1 LTRRLLRNCLL
12 LDPEALEPAP
22 GGLLIEAGRIVAKL
36 PAGEPGPEDA
46 ERVDLGGRA
55 VAPGFID
62 LHFHGE
68 TIFHQPAGAAEAVRR
83 DAASCVRHGA
93 TAFLATTVAEP
104 APALAARVEALAHA
118 IAEPSPGHSVP
129 LGIHLEGP
137 WIRAEAAGAQP
148 VPGIRPFSR
157 REAEDLAARAAGLLA
172 LVTLAPEAEG
182 ARDLLAWLASRG
194 IRAALGHSLASAD
207 QVDAAV
213 TQGARHVTHL
223 FNAMGPIHHRAP
235 GLAGAALA
243 DDRLTCDAICDGVHV
258 DPRLLRVAARAK
270 KDGLI
275 LITDR
280 IQPPAAR
287 AGGFGSG
294 ELWDDGGVWRLPDG
308 RLAGSRVTLDA
319 SIATAERLRVMTRLE
334 AVAAC
339 TLRPA
344 RLLGIEA
351 ERGTLRPGAR
361 ADLAVLDVENRA
373 VETWLGGERVFA
385 AT

>member
-1 LTRRLLRNCLL
+1 MSRWLLRNCLL
-12 LDPEALEPAP
+12 LDPEAREPAP
-22 GGLLIEAGRIVAKL
+22 GGLLIEAGRIAARL
-36 PAGEPGPEDA
+36 PAGEVGPEDA

-68 TIFHQPAGAAEAVRR
+68 TIFHPPAAVADALGR
-83 DAASCVRHGA
+83 DAASCLRHGA

-104 APALAARVEALAHA
+104 APVLAARVEALARA
-118 IAEPSPGHSVP
+118 IAEPGPGQAVA

-137 WIRAEAAGAQP
+137 WIRTDAAGAQP
-148 VPGIRPFSR
+148 VSGIRPFSR

-172 LVTLAPEAEG
+172 LVTLAPETEG

-194 IRAALGHSLASAD
+194 ICPALGHSLASAE
-207 QVDAAV
+207 QLDAAV

-223 FNAMGPIHHRAP
+223 FNAMGPLHHRAP

-270 KDGLI
+270 KDRLI
-275 LITDR
+275 WITDR
-280 IQPPAAR
+280 IQPPAVG

-294 ELWDDGGVWRLPDG
+294 ELRDDGAAWRLPDG
-308 RLAGSRVTLDA
+308 RLAGSRVTLDRA
-319 SIATAERLRVMTRLE
+319 IANAQRFGVMTRLE
-334 AVAAC
+334 AIAAC
-339 TLRPA
+339 SLRPA

-361 ADLAVLDVENRA
+361 ADLAVLDAENR
-373 VETWLGGERVFA
+373 VTETWLGGERVFA
-385 AT
+385 AG